1 MSERSARITSTVPLR
16 GARTGRAE
24 SWYRRLLRAYPP
36 AYRAA
41 HGEEIVGTLL
51 EVSAGDGR
59 PSVRECAGLVT
70 GGLAARFHER
80 TARSV
85 PWWADGLALGAFLIA
100 LTNLFGDLT
109 MVEVDPGSPN
119 PVWAIG
125 SAVLFLA
132 LLRGRLRVALP
143 LALLAAYQVNRSLIG
158 GDSVLGV
165 VPNLGPDYSSGETVT
180 RYGAMAAALA
190 VLAVLAVRG
199 SSRPQSRSWWWVAAL
214 AIMWAARHVHIPM
227 SSHAATFCSSDTA
240 CHVARVP
247 DYLPVVDL
255 ARAGLTMVL
264 LSCGVWATAVTRD
277 LRWALAGAFVL
288 LTSSGPYLALTEG
301 VVPTTVTAVFW
312 ALQAVLVGAM
322 VVAARRGARARA

>member
-1 MSERSARITSTVPLR
+1 MRTAPPR
-16 GARTGRAE
+16 GAGAGRAE

-51 EVSAGDGR
+51 EVSAGKGR
-59 PSVRECAGLVT
+59 PSIRECAGLVA
-70 GGLAARFHER
+70 GGLAARLRER
-80 TARSV
+80 AAQSG

-100 LTNLFGDLT
+100 LINLFGDLT
-109 MVEVDPGSPN
+109 MVEVDRGGPDT
-119 PVWAIG
+119 VWAIG

-132 LLRGRLRVALP
+132 LLRGRLWVALP
-143 LALLAAYQVNRSLIG
+143 LVLLEAYQVNRSLIG
-158 GDSVLGV
+158 GDSILGV
-165 VPNLGPDYSSGETVT
+165 VPNFGPDYSSGETVT
-180 RYGAMAAALA
+180 RYGAMAAALV
-190 VLAVLAVRG
+190 VLAVLAVRR

-214 AIMWAARHVHIPM
+214 ATMWAARHVHLPM
-227 SSHAATFCSSDTA
+227 SSHTETFCSSDTD
-240 CHVARVP
+240 CHVTRVP
-247 DYLPVVDL
+247 DYFPVVDL

-322 VVAARRGARARA
+322 VVTARRGARERV